1 MGFSFVVVEIIV
13 KIGIDYKVLINII
26 NYKRFGFMGEDCIC
40 EKLIVENYFSEGV
53 ELYVVIL

>member
-26 NYKRFGFMGEDCIC
+26 NYKRFGFMGEDYIW